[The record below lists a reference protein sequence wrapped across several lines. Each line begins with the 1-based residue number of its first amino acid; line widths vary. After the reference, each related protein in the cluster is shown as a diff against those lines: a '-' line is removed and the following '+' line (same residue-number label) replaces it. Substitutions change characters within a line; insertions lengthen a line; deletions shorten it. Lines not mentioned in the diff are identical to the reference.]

1 MFWESEVSISRHGLP
16 AASGVDV
23 YVMQRLLWLVFR
35 SSVVGASLR
44 GSSVSSCLRRLLVL
58 IVVVLEAFDYSS
70 PDTAR
75 WLFAL
80 VPQHVFHSPTHRC
93 PMPFIWNIVTC
104 HFFDSSILKS
114 ALLVPVCFLFALRL
128 EELWGA
134 FTLAQYLG
142 FSLSLSGCCGL
153 LCRIALF
160 AATANAKDFFTPVR
174 GTAGL
179 LTALAVGMAH
189 AFPLTDVE
197 IFGVKLPRAIKF
209 RLKSMPM
216 TVVLSAI
223 CGGVVSPAAFADAP
237 FAVGAIFF
245 AWLHIRYMMA
255 FPAAGVLGDH
265 SRDWQFNQLLPWICA
280 W

>member
-114 ALLVPVCFLFALRL
+114 VCSACSCVLSVCASAGGALGSFHACAIPWLLLVSQRLLR
-128 EELWGA
+128 
-134 FTLAQYLG
+134 
-142 FSLSLSGCCGL
+142 
-153 LCRIALF
+153 
-160 AATANAKDFFTPVR
+160 
-174 GTAGL
+174 
-179 LTALAVGMAH
+179 TALSHSAVCCDSKCQGLFH
-189 AFPLTDVE
+189 SCS
-197 IFGVKLPRAIKF
+197 GNSR
-209 RLKSMPM
+209 
-216 TVVLSAI
+216 VVDSI
-223 CGGVVSPAAFADAP
+223 GCGNGTRIPVD
-237 FAVGAIFF
+237 
-245 AWLHIRYMMA
+245 R
-255 FPAAGVLGDH
+255 
-265 SRDWQFNQLLPWICA
+265 C
-280 W
+280 